1 MTGDPFTPVTIG
13 PLTLKNRFIRSGA
26 NEMMSKAT
34 FPTRALVDFHRAYA
48 RGGDSN
54 PPALLLPDRV
64 AAVAR
69 AVPWVSARNSTMRS
83 VQRRARVRR
92 VGSWTAAVTTARSA
106 SSA

>member
-48 RGGDSN
+48 RGG
-54 PPALLLPDRV
+54 V
-64 AAVAR
+64 AMTTLAYL
-69 AVPWVSARNSTMRS
+69 SRS
-83 VQRRARVRR
+83 RP
-92 VGSWTAAVTTARSA
+92 TAARCPARGC
-106 SSA
+106 